1 MGKLACSLIVATASA
16 AGLLGLAAPVG
27 SGSAPPGPPAGGPD
41 GLLVLGA
48 VGSRDR
54 AGAVSSELV
63 LVADPRTGVVRSHRL
78 PGGTLCGGPVLAGG
92 DGVLYLSYRGRH
104 PIALTLPLDLRGAP
118 RSLGRAPAVAP
129 LRVERRLAK
138 LGVSPPA
145 NVRLVP
151 WAGGALSS
159 DERGLAV
166 AVATRAG
173 MRAAV
178 LDLGTRSWTV
188 VPGGRLGVSPSM
200 AWTPSGEWLVFTA
213 GARRLMAWRV
223 GAGRALELGVDP
235 GGRIM
240 SLATSS

>member
-1 MGKLACSLIVATASA
+1 MGKLAWSVIA
-16 AGLLGLAAPVG
+16 AAAWAAALPALAAPVG
-27 SGSAPPGPPAGGPD
+27 SRGPPASPPGGGPD

-54 AGAVSSELV
+54 AGAVSSELA

-92 DGVLYLSYRGRH
+92 DGVVFYSYRERH
-104 PIALTLPLDLRGAP
+104 PIALTLPLNLRGPP
-118 RSLGRAPAVAP
+118 RSLGRAQAAAP
-129 LRVERRLAK
+129 LRVGRRLAR
-138 LGVSPPA
+138 LSVSPPA
-145 NVRLVP
+145 NMRLVR

-159 DERGLAV
+159 DHRRLAV

-173 MRAAV
+173 MRTAV
-178 LDLGTRSWTV
+178 LDRGTRSWTV
-188 VPGGRLGVSPSM
+188 VPGGRLGGPPSM

-223 GAGRALELGVDP
+223 GTGGALELGVDP
-235 GGRIM
+235 RGRIM
-240 SLATSS
+240 SLATTS

>member
-1 MGKLACSLIVATASA
+1 MGKLDWSVIAAAASA
-16 AGLLGLAAPVG
+16 AALPALAAPAG
-27 SGSAPPGPPAGGPD
+27 SGGPPASPPASGPD

-54 AGAVSSELV
+54 AGAVSSELA

-78 PGGTLCGGPVLAGG
+78 PGGALCGGPVLAGG
-92 DGVLYLSYRGRH
+92 DGVVFYSYRGRH
-104 PIALTLPLDLRGAP
+104 PTALTLPLDLRGSP
-118 RSLGRAPAVAP
+118 RSLGRAPAAAP
-129 LRVERRLAK
+129 LRVERGLGRLS
-138 LGVSPPA
+138 VSPPA
-145 NVRLVP
+145 NTRLVP
-151 WAGGALSS
+151 WAGRALSS
-159 DERGLAV
+159 DHRRLAV

-188 VPGGRLGVSPSM
+188 VAGGRLGGPPSM

-213 GARRLMAWRV
+213 GARRLIAWRV
-223 GAGRALELGVDP
+223 GAGRALELGVDA

-240 SLATSS
+240 SLATTS

>member
-1 MGKLACSLIVATASA
+1 MGKLAWSVIAAAASA
-16 AGLLGLAAPVG
+16 AGLVVLAAPAG
-27 SGSAPPGPPAGGPD
+27 SGGPPANPRASGPD

-54 AGAVSSELV
+54 AGAVSSELA

-92 DGVLYLSYRGRH
+92 DGVVFYSYGGLHR
-104 PIALTLPLDLRGAP
+104 IALTLPLDLRGAP
-118 RSLGRAPAVAP
+118 RSLGRAQAVAP
-129 LRVERRLAK
+129 LRVKRWLARLS
-138 LGVSPPA
+138 VSPPA
-145 NVRLVP
+145 NMRLVP

-159 DERGLAV
+159 DERRLAV

-178 LDLGTRSWTV
+178 LDIGTGSWTV
-188 VPGGRLGVSPSM
+188 VPGGRLGGPRSM

-213 GARRLMAWRV
+213 GARQLMAWRV
-223 GAGRALELGVDP
+223 GAGGALELGVHP

-240 SLATSS
+240 SLATTS